1 MKGRAWLC
9 LCFAAANDETEMP
22 DSRVGAQLLPLA
34 SYFRQTAC
42 NYLPIQNH

>member
-9 LCFAAANDETEMP
+9 LYFAAASDETEMP
-22 DSRVGAQLLPLA
+22 NSRVGAQLLPLA

-42 NYLPIQNH
+42 NYLPSPSH